1 MWRTPSTPTNSGMVR
16 SRARLRSSGAGA
28 GLGTGAAGGGRDD
41 GAEAEAEGE
50 GPVVL
55 GFFLLLVAPLPFSP
69 PPLRP
74 AGGPAATSPAP
85 EEADLP
91 RRPGLPTGLGVDR
104 LAEEAA
110 EEAAAGNAPLPRL
123 RLRREGGGPPPLPPS
138 SAGEGEA
145 RRAAIF
151 WWCDLHWRWDLR
163 GWDGKWDGKW
173 SGVRRD

>member
-1 MWRTPSTPTNSGMVR
+1 M
-16 SRARLRSSGAGA
+16 
-28 GLGTGAAGGGRDD
+28 
-41 GAEAEAEGE
+41 
-50 GPVVL
+50 VL
-55 GFFLLLVAPLPFSP
+55 GFFLLVVAPLPFPP

-74 AGGPAATSPAP
+74 AGGAAATSPVP

-91 RRPGLPTGLGVDR
+91 RRPGLPTGLGVGR

-123 RLRREGGGPPPLPPS
+123 RLWLRLRREGGGGPPPLPPS

-173 SGVRRD
+173 EVGWDGKWSGVEWSGVEWSGVRRD